1 MEDGIIKIG
10 KKILL
15 SLVVLIIMCSCGYVG
30 FTLWYFNLSRND
42 LQSLKF
48 KGRELNRSLTCVE
61 NFGDLNIKK
70 GYGIYPVEES
80 LDFSNSTDYFC
91 YVMDM
96 KNYDKT
102 NWQPLI
108 HGPVR
113 SSVFRN
119 LNKSNLEDETMWSV
133 AKNISATTD
142 KNIPVLVSR
151 NVDVS
156 QLYGKFT
163 AKQKDEAFKSYGGY
177 VLIRKDGSMYM
188 QKRSK
193 LSARYIYRKGNFDY
207 TTNAVTPEKVLKYL
221 TPTSEVYPRQ
231 N

>member
-1 MEDGIIKIG
+1 MEDGIIKTE

-48 KGRELNRSLTCVE
+48 KGRELNHSLTCVE
-61 NFGDLNIKK
+61 KFGHLNIKK
-70 GYGIYPVEES
+70 GYGIYPIEES
-80 LDFSNSTDYFC
+80 LNFSNSTDYFY
-91 YVMDM
+91 YVLDM
-96 KNYDKT
+96 KNYGKT

-108 HGPVR
+108 YGASR
-113 SSVFRN
+113 SSIFRN
-119 LNKSNLEDETMWSV
+119 IDKTNLEDETMWSI
-133 AKNISATTD
+133 AKNITASID
-142 KNIPVLVSR
+142 ENIPVLISR

-156 QLYGKFT
+156 QLCGKYSP
-163 AKQKDEAFKSYGGY
+163 KKKDELFKSYGGY

-188 QKRSK
+188 QKRPK
-193 LSARYIYRKGNFDY
+193 LSTRYIYRKGNFDY
-207 TTNAVTPEKVLKYL
+207 TTNAVPPEKALKYL